1 MSFSSEVKS
10 ELADFIEPKRHC
22 NIAELAA
29 IILHNG
35 LISIKN
41 NCFSLK
47 IQSENEPILKKCFT
61 ILLNVFKINKEV
73 KLENNKTF
81 EILIDEDKIVR
92 KILKATGFIDD
103 NLKKQSYVNPLIYSS
118 ICCKRAYIRGCFL
131 CQGSLCNPEKNY
143 HLEFVNSDYHN
154 AQVLMNMINS
164 FGIDSKIV
172 ERKGH
177 FVVYI
182 KDGEQIV
189 DMLNIMNAHKSLMN
203 LENVRILKDVRNNV
217 NRIVNCETANLNKV
231 VSASVKHREAI
242 EYIAKTIGFDKLP
255 AQLKEIAEIRLEYPD
270 SSLKE
275 LGEMLNPPVGKSGV
289 NHRLKKIASIAEG
302 LREDINYVREKY

>member
-10 ELADFIEPKRHC
+10 ELAEYIEGKRHC
-22 NIAELAA
+22 DIAELAA
-29 IILHNG
+29 IILYDG
-35 LISIKN
+35 LIFLN
-41 NCFSLK
+41 NDCFSLK
-47 IQSENEPILKKCFT
+47 IQSENESILKKCFT
-61 ILLNVFKINKEV
+61 ILLNVFKIKSEI
-73 KLENNKTF
+73 KSENNKVF
-81 EILIDEDKIVR
+81 EIFLDNDKEVQ
-92 KILKATGFIDD
+92 KLLKATGLIDEG
-103 NLKKQSYVNPLIYSS
+103 LKRLSYVNPLIYSS
-118 ICCKRAYIRGCFL
+118 VCCKRAYIRGCFL
-131 CQGSLCNPEKNY
+131 CRGSLCNPEKNY

-164 FGIDSKIV
+164 FDIDSKIV

-189 DMLNIMNAHKSLMN
+189 DMLNIMNAHKALMN

-255 AQLKEIAEIRLEYPD
+255 VQLKEIAEIRLEHPD

-302 LREDINYVREKY
+302 LREDISYVREKY

>member
-10 ELADFIEPKRHC
+10 ELAEYIEGKRHC
-22 NIAELAA
+22 DIAELAA
-29 IILHNG
+29 IILYDG
-35 LISIKN
+35 LIFLN
-41 NCFSLK
+41 NDCFSLK
-47 IQSENEPILKKCFT
+47 IQSENESILKKCFT
-61 ILLNVFKINKEV
+61 ILLNVFKIKSEI
-73 KLENNKTF
+73 KSENNKVF
-81 EILIDEDKIVR
+81 EIFLDNDKEVQKLLKATGLIDED
-92 KILKATGFIDD
+92 LKR
-103 NLKKQSYVNPLIYSS
+103 LSYVNPLIYSS
-118 ICCKRAYIRGCFL
+118 VCCKRAYIRGCFL
-131 CQGSLCNPEKNY
+131 CRGSLCNPEKNY

-164 FGIDSKIV
+164 FDIDSKIV

-189 DMLNIMNAHKSLMN
+189 DMLNIMNAHKALMN

-255 AQLKEIAEIRLEYPD
+255 VQLKEIAEIRLEHPD

-302 LREDINYVREKY
+302 LREDISYVREKY